1 MTDEEIMNKIV
12 YYLDNED
19 KRIEKVNKGL
29 EFASNYKQNI
39 TLKNY

>member
-29 EFASNYKQNI
+29 EFAS
-39 TLKNY
+39 